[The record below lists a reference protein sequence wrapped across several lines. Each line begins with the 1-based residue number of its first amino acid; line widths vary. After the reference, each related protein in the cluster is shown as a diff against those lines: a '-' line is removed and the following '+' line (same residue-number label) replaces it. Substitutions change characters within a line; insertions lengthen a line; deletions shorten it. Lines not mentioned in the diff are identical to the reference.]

1 MQRGWRVLEAVNAE
15 LRGSAAEG
23 RLSYADLVALGG
35 AWAVRATG
43 GPAIEVPVGAA
54 VPSGL
59 ENDSTSGF
67 VRG

>member
-1 MQRGWRVLEAVNAE
+1 MLEAVNAE

-43 GPAIEVPVGAA
+43 GPAIDVPVGAA
-54 VPSGL
+54 LACEALSLTLPV
-59 ENDSTSGF
+59 DCAW
-67 VRG
+67 